1 MTPLIV
7 YIPGLLPKPEA
18 SLHREALL
26 RCLLQGVRR
35 IDADV
40 ADEIAATHG
49 SFDIISWTFDFYG
62 EHRDFSLDARS
73 IDAVVEQE
81 CASATDIA
89 EASSWMRKLMR
100 WVYTL
105 GDMLPFLIPH
115 IASERV
121 ELHLRDLRRY
131 VSDDNGIAEHTRQML
146 KMRLRAAAE
155 AKQPILLIA
164 HSMGSVIAYDSL
176 WQMSR
181 AKPEHVVI
189 DQLLTMGSP
198 LGQNYMQKRIHGH
211 AEAGLQRYPANIR
224 RWTNLSAVG
233 DLTAVDPALS
243 NDFGE
248 MVPAGLVEELNDIM
262 VHNWFRH
269 DGEINVHAEYGYL
282 VNAATARVVVD
293 WWREQHH
300 QSND

>member
-18 SLHREALL
+18 ELHRDALL

-35 IDADV
+35 IDAGV
-40 ADEIAATHG
+40 ADEIAAEHG
-49 SFDIISWTFDFYG
+49 SFDIISWTYDFYG
-62 EHRDFSLDARS
+62 EHRDFALDSAS
-73 IDAVVEQE
+73 IDAVIEQE
-81 CASATDIA
+81 CASKTDIA
-89 EASSWMRKLMR
+89 EASSWTRRLLR
-100 WVYTL
+100 WAYSI

-115 IASERV
+115 LASERL

-131 VSDDNGIAEHTRQML
+131 VRDDNEIAEHTRQML
-146 KMRLRAAAE
+146 KLRLRAAAE

-181 AKPEHVVI
+181 EKSEHVVI
-189 DQLLTMGSP
+189 DRFLTMGSP

-211 AEAGLQRYPANIR
+211 TEVGLQRYPTNIR
-224 RWTNLSAVG
+224 RWTNLSAIG
-233 DLTAVDPALS
+233 DLTAVDPAL
-243 NDFGE
+243 NKDFGE
-248 MVPAGLVEELNDIM
+248 MVSAGLVEELDDI
-262 VHNWFRH
+262 VVYNWFRL

-282 VNAATARVVVD
+282 VNSETAQVVVD
-293 WWREQHH
+293 WWREQRH
-300 QSND
+300 QSVD

>member
-26 RCLLQGVRR
+26 RCLIQGVRR

-62 EHRDFSLDARS
+62 EHRDVSLDAKS

-81 CASATDIA
+81 CASEADIA
-89 EASSWMRKLMR
+89 EASSWMRKLMS

-131 VSDDNGIAEHTRQML
+131 VRDDNGIAEHTRQML

-181 AKPEHVVI
+181 EKSEHVVI
-189 DQLLTMGSP
+189 DRFLTMGSP

-211 AEAGLQRYPANIR
+211 AESGLQRYPSNIS

-233 DLTAVDPALS
+233 DLTAVNPVLG
-243 NDFGE
+243 NEFGE
-248 MVPAGLVEELNDIM
+248 MVAAGLVDELQDIM
-262 VHNWFRH
+262 VHNYFRL
-269 DGEINVHAEYGYL
+269 DGELNVHAEYGYL
-282 VNAATARVVVD
+282 VNAETARVVVD
-293 WWREQHH
+293 WWREQRR
-300 QSND
+300 QSNE